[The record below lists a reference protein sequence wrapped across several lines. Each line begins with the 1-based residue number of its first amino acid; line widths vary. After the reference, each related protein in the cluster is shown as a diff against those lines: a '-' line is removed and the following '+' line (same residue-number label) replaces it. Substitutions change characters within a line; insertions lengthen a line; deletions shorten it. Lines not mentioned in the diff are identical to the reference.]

1 MTTLVANNTKV
12 GLRPQQ
18 NIAAWY
24 VNTNII
30 GIDNRYSGCISH
42 KSEDFIGDLK
52 DCQRQIKE
60 FGGTRHY
67 NVKIGTLKW
76 HWEDDNSKIHKF
88 VIPNSYYIPEG
99 RVRLLS
105 PQHWAQT
112 QKDFKPI
119 SGTKEITDH
128 QTTVLYWKQMKFQK
142 TVPLS
147 SQNNVATSIWPQA
160 SENLKHM
167 N

>member
-1 MTTLVANNTKV
+1 MAL
-12 GLRPQQ
+12 
-18 NIAAWY
+18 
-24 VNTNII
+24 
-30 GIDNRYSGCISH
+30 
-42 KSEDFIGDLK
+42 
-52 DCQRQIKE
+52 
-60 FGGTRHY
+60 
-67 NVKIGTLKW
+67 
-76 HWEDDNSKIHKF
+76 EDDNGKIHKF

-147 SQNNVATSIWPQA
+147 STNNVATFYMAPRFREFEAYKVKAGFKDDNKLILTEPVNIIEDDEGNVPFILHPKFDAFKAQEVPISWRR
-160 SENLKHM
+160 
-167 N
+167 